1 MLKTKNLE
9 KLIELETNL
18 RTEYQAQLDAKTAE
32 IESGLKAKEEQQAV
46 IAKQLEQIQALSTDA
61 SANKKIEQRNR
72 ELHQRCENLQDDIT
86 TQKKRLKTLQKDL
99 SEEREEIKTL
109 KQFDPLRMK
118 KNLDANK
125 RKLAEKTA
133 ANSVLQKS
141 LNQTKSEKAELERQ
155 VKELE
160 AKLELL
166 EEPETEAETETEVE
180 VEVEVEEAAA

>member
-9 KLIELETNL
+9 KLIELESNL

-32 IESGLKAKEEQQAV
+32 IESGLQAKEEQKVV

-72 ELHQRCENLQDDIT
+72 ELHQRCENLQEDIA
-86 TQKKRLKTLQKDL
+86 TQKKRVKALQKDL

-118 KNLDANK
+118 KNLDGSK
-125 RKLAEKTA
+125 KKLAEKTV

-141 LNQTKSEKAELERQ
+141 LNQTKSEKAELERK

-160 AKLELL
+160 EKLELL
-166 EEPETEAETETEVE
+166 EVPETEAEVE
-180 VEVEVEEAAA
+180 VEAEEAAA